1 MGHYLVIKN
10 YVLQEYLKLGEN
22 IYVIV
27 LSESDK
33 TWKIL
38 HCHLNFIIYIYISI
52 CTQYRTQ
59 TYINTLHAPQLPPTH
74 LD

>member
-38 HCHLNFIIYIYISI
+38 HCHLSFILYIYINMYTI
-52 CTQYRTQ
+52 
-59 TYINTLHAPQLPPTH
+59 
-74 LD
+74 

>member
-1 MGHYLVIKN
+1 MGHNLVIKN

-33 TWKIL
+33 T
-38 HCHLNFIIYIYISI
+38 
-52 CTQYRTQ
+52 
-59 TYINTLHAPQLPPTH
+59 
-74 LD
+74 